1 MRGRE
6 ANVVLHY
13 IYDPFCG
20 WCYAAAPLVRAAR
33 QVLAVQAHGGG
44 MMAGR
49 HRQTVSPQLRD
60 YVMPHDRRI
69 AQLTG
74 QPFGD
79 AYFDGLLLDR
89 AAVFDSAPPIA
100 ALLAAERLAG
110 RGVDLLS
117 RLQTAHYVEGR
128 RIAETPVLIE
138 LAGTIGLEQA
148 AFTAA
153 LEEMHGE
160 ATLAHIEESR
170 RRLAEVGGSGFPT
183 FVLEQAGRRTLLD
196 SSAYLGR
203 PEAWQAFLEDSIR
216 S

>member
-1 MRGRE
+1 M
-6 ANVVLHY
+6 VLHY

-44 MMAGR
+44 MMAGSR
-49 HRQTVSPQLRD
+49 RQTVSPQLRD

-69 AQLTG
+69 AELTG

-79 AYFDGLLLDR
+79 AYFNGLLLDQG
-89 AAVFDSAPPIA
+89 AVLDSAPPIA
-100 ALLAAERLAG
+100 AMLAAERLGG
-110 RGVDLLS
+110 RGLDLLS

-128 RIAETPVLIE
+128 RIAEIPVLIE
-138 LAGTIGLEQA
+138 LAGTIGLEPA
-148 AFTAA
+148 AFGAA
-153 LEEMHGE
+153 LEATQGE

-183 FVLEQAGRRTLLD
+183 FVLEKDGSRGMLD
-196 SSAYLGR
+196 ISAYLGR
-203 PEAWQAFLEDSIR
+203 PEAWQAFLE
-216 S
+216 